1 MSGVTREE
9 RAEGYV
15 NATKMCAESFVKA
28 LVQDVFPDEETEK
41 LFGIVMN
48 DDANAGLGD
57 LIYHAYSEIYKR
69 RVFHARRESDYVSD
83 KSAIRQLEKDLASA
97 LASVKL
103 APTFQEWIQQV
114 IDDQECPFGVY
125 CQQLQARRLNYDF
138 LIHPTDTKHRQWMER
153 LREELGEGARGT
165 HPSSAAAAAAAST
178 RESTTTSSDKA
189 SALCKH
195 CGKEGAEA
203 RCSAC
208 KEVFYCNQ
216 SHQKADWKLHKP
228 CCKGITADPR
238 SIWIEVT
245 EGEGNGLSNT
255 MMNHI
260 FPNKENGWKFVKQQ
274 PHFAHGKTIGPI
286 RSPFSELI
294 GWSVEVYCSKAY
306 NEMIGPSRVNGRG
319 PLNGAGVFLG
329 CPVDTGLSVNP
340 SLSGRIFVTGRRQ
353 SDGKPL
359 TSGVLFGILNFIWD
373 AMDLYGD
380 CEPVGPHLKRWTA
393 AYKRG
398 TWEPSGGCGGIDVFC
413 TDTERLRSNQKLVHG
428 P

>member
-1 MSGVTREE
+1 MIWGGLRPIISTFIIDVLTLSGLVW
-9 RAEGYV
+9 
-15 NATKMCAESFVKA
+15 ATWTPIHKEKASLIA
-28 LVQDVFPDEETEK
+28 LVASCLLT
-41 LFGIVMN
+41 L
-48 DDANAGLGD
+48 ATAGLTSRWT
-57 LIYHAYSEIYKR
+57 L
-69 RVFHARRESDYVSD
+69 
-83 KSAIRQLEKDLASA
+83 
-97 LASVKL
+97 
-103 APTFQEWIQQV
+103 TFPMI
-114 IDDQECPFGVY
+114 PFLV
-125 CQQLQARRLNYDF
+125 LQALRRIPF
-138 LIHPTDTKHRQWMER
+138 LSGRWPSMGIAVLSTV
-153 LREELGEGARGT
+153 LILVAGALSVLF
-165 HPSSAAAAAAAST
+165 PA
-178 RESTTTSSDKA
+178 KA
-189 SALCKH
+189 SASCNH

-208 KEVFYCNQ
+208 KEVFYCDQ
-216 SHQKADWKLHKP
+216 SHQKADRKQHKP
-228 CCKGITADPR
+228 CCKGIADDPK

-260 FPNKENGWKFVKQQ
+260 FPNKHDGWNYVKQQ
-274 PHFAHGKTIGPI
+274 PQFAHGNTIGPL

-306 NEMIGPSRVNGRG
+306 NEMVGPSRVNGGG

-359 TSGVLFGILNFIWD
+359 TSDALFGILNFIWD

-380 CEPVGPHLKRWTA
+380 CEPVGPHLKRWTL

-413 TDTERLRSNQKLVHG
+413 TDTERLRSNKKLVHG
-428 P
+428 H